1 MFMKA
6 MRSKPVRLVLYTVLG
21 AFGLYNG
28 ASCLVTLYKAGN
40 QPYLLSGTERFDFMG
55 YQLSHDGRDAWRYLY
70 CSCRHSHSSRQM
82 DTENRIKSG
91 VSLTANY

>member
-28 ASCLVTLYKAGN
+28 TSCLVTLYKAGN

-55 YQLSHDGRDAWRYLY
+55 YHMMAAMHGAICIALAVILILLVRWIRK
-70 CSCRHSHSSRQM
+70 
-82 DTENRIKSG
+82 TESNQ
-91 VSLTANY
+91 A

>member
-55 YQLSHDGRDAWRYLY
+55 YHMMAALHGLLCIVLAVTLLLLIRLRKKAG
-70 CSCRHSHSSRQM
+70 
-82 DTENRIKSG
+82 KG
-91 VSLTANY
+91 

>member
-6 MRSKPVRLVLYTVLG
+6 MRSKPVRSVLYTVLG

-40 QPYLLSGTERFDFMG
+40 QPYLLSRTERFDFMG
-55 YQLSHDGRDAWRYLY
+55 YHMMAAMHGAICIVLAVTLILLVRWIRK
-70 CSCRHSHSSRQM
+70 
-82 DTENRIKSG
+82 TESNQ
-91 VSLTANY
+91 A

>member
-55 YQLSHDGRDAWRYLY
+55 YHMMAAMHGAICIALAVTLILLVRWIRK
-70 CSCRHSHSSRQM
+70 
-82 DTENRIKSG
+82 TESNQ
-91 VSLTANY
+91 A

>member
-28 ASCLVTLYKAGN
+28 ASCLVSLYKAGN

-55 YQLSHDGRDAWRYLY
+55 YHMMAAMHGATCIVLAVTLILLVRWIRK
-70 CSCRHSHSSRQM
+70 
-82 DTENRIKSG
+82 TESNQ
-91 VSLTANY
+91 A

>member
-55 YQLSHDGRDAWRYLY
+55 YHMMAAMHGATCIVLAVILILLVRWIRK
-70 CSCRHSHSSRQM
+70 
-82 DTENRIKSG
+82 TESNQ
-91 VSLTANY
+91 A

>member
-1 MFMKA
+1 

-40 QPYLLSGTERFDFMG
+40 QPYLLSGTERFDFIG
-55 YQLSHDGRDAWRYLY
+55 YHMMAAMHGAICIVPAVTLILLVRWIRK
-70 CSCRHSHSSRQM
+70 
-82 DTENRIKSG
+82 TESNQ
-91 VSLTANY
+91 A

>member
-1 MFMKA
+1 MFIKA

-55 YQLSHDGRDAWRYLY
+55 YHMMAAMHGATCIVLAVTLILLVRWIRK
-70 CSCRHSHSSRQM
+70 
-82 DTENRIKSG
+82 TESNQ
-91 VSLTANY
+91 A

>member
-40 QPYLLSGTERFDFMG
+40 QPYLLSETERFDFMG
-55 YQLSHDGRDAWRYLY
+55 YHMMAAMHGAICIALAVILFLLVRWMRKIESNQA
-70 CSCRHSHSSRQM
+70 
-82 DTENRIKSG
+82 
-91 VSLTANY
+91 

>member
-40 QPYLLSGTERFDFMG
+40 QPYLLSRTERFAFMG
-55 YQLSHDGRDAWRYLY
+55 YHMMAAMHGATCIVLAVTLILLVRWIRK
-70 CSCRHSHSSRQM
+70 
-82 DTENRIKSG
+82 TESNQ
-91 VSLTANY
+91 A

>member
-40 QPYLLSGTERFDFMG
+40 QPYLLLGTERFDFMG
-55 YQLSHDGRDAWRYLY
+55 YHMMAAMHGAICIVLAVILILLVRWIRK
-70 CSCRHSHSSRQM
+70 
-82 DTENRIKSG
+82 TESNQ
-91 VSLTANY
+91 A

>member
-40 QPYLLSGTERFDFMG
+40 QPYLLLGTERFDFMG
-55 YQLSHDGRDAWRYLY
+55 YHMMAAMHGATCIVLAVILILLVRWIRK
-70 CSCRHSHSSRQM
+70 
-82 DTENRIKSG
+82 TESNQ
-91 VSLTANY
+91 A

>member
-55 YQLSHDGRDAWRYLY
+55 YHMMAAMHGAICIVLTVTLILLVRWIRKTE
-70 CSCRHSHSSRQM
+70 SSQ
-82 DTENRIKSG
+82 
-91 VSLTANY
+91 A

>member
-40 QPYLLSGTERFDFMG
+40 QPYLLSGTDRFDFMG
-55 YQLSHDGRDAWRYLY
+55 YHMMAAMHGATCIVLAVTLILLVRWIRK
-70 CSCRHSHSSRQM
+70 
-82 DTENRIKSG
+82 TESNQ
-91 VSLTANY
+91 A

>member
-55 YQLSHDGRDAWRYLY
+55 YHMMAAMHGATCIVLAVTLILPVRWIQK
-70 CSCRHSHSSRQM
+70 
-82 DTENRIKSG
+82 TESNQ
-91 VSLTANY
+91 A

>member
-40 QPYLLSGTERFDFMG
+40 QPYLLSGTDRFDFMG
-55 YQLSHDGRDAWRYLY
+55 YHMMAAMHGATCIVLAVILILLVRWIRK
-70 CSCRHSHSSRQM
+70 
-82 DTENRIKSG
+82 TESNQ
-91 VSLTANY
+91 A

>member
-55 YQLSHDGRDAWRYLY
+55 YHMMATMHGATCIVLAVTLILLVRWIRK
-70 CSCRHSHSSRQM
+70 
-82 DTENRIKSG
+82 TESNQ
-91 VSLTANY
+91 A

>member
-1 MFMKA
+1 MKA

-40 QPYLLSGTERFDFMG
+40 QPYLLSGTDRFDFMG
-55 YQLSHDGRDAWRYLY
+55 YHMMAAMHGATCIVLAVILILLVRWIRK
-70 CSCRHSHSSRQM
+70 
-82 DTENRIKSG
+82 TESNQ
-91 VSLTANY
+91 A

>member
-1 MFMKA
+1 MKA

-40 QPYLLSGTERFDFMG
+40 QPYLLLGTERFDFMG
-55 YQLSHDGRDAWRYLY
+55 YHMMAAMHGATCIVLAVILILLVRWIRK
-70 CSCRHSHSSRQM
+70 
-82 DTENRIKSG
+82 TESNQ
-91 VSLTANY
+91 A

>member
-40 QPYLLSGTERFDFMG
+40 QPYLLLGTERFDFMG
-55 YQLSHDGRDAWRYLY
+55 YHMMAAMHGATCIVLAVTLILLVRWIRK
-70 CSCRHSHSSRQM
+70 
-82 DTENRIKSG
+82 TESNQ
-91 VSLTANY
+91 A

>member
-1 MFMKA
+1 MKA

-55 YQLSHDGRDAWRYLY
+55 YHMMAAMHGATCIVLAVILILLVRWIRK
-70 CSCRHSHSSRQM
+70 
-82 DTENRIKSG
+82 TESNQ
-91 VSLTANY
+91 A

>member
-55 YQLSHDGRDAWRYLY
+55 YHMMAAMHGATCIVLAVTLILLVRWIRK
-70 CSCRHSHSSRQM
+70 
-82 DTENRIKSG
+82 TESNQ
-91 VSLTANY
+91 A

>member
-55 YQLSHDGRDAWRYLY
+55 YHMMAAMHGAICIALAVILILLVRWIRK
-70 CSCRHSHSSRQM
+70 
-82 DTENRIKSG
+82 TESNQ
-91 VSLTANY
+91 A

>member
-6 MRSKPVRLVLYTVLG
+6 MRSKPVRLVLYTLLG

-55 YQLSHDGRDAWRYLY
+55 YHMMAAMHGATCIVLAVTLILLVRWIRK
-70 CSCRHSHSSRQM
+70 
-82 DTENRIKSG
+82 TESNQ
-91 VSLTANY
+91 A

>member
-40 QPYLLSGTERFDFMG
+40 QPYLLSGTDRFDFLG
-55 YQLSHDGRDAWRYLY
+55 YHMMAAMHGATCIVLAVILILLVRWIRK
-70 CSCRHSHSSRQM
+70 
-82 DTENRIKSG
+82 TESNQ
-91 VSLTANY
+91 A

>member
-28 ASCLVTLYKAGN
+28 ASYLVTLYKAGN
-40 QPYLLSGTERFDFMG
+40 QPYLLLGTERFDFMG
-55 YQLSHDGRDAWRYLY
+55 YHMMAAMHGATCIVLAVILILLVRWIRK
-70 CSCRHSHSSRQM
+70 
-82 DTENRIKSG
+82 TESNQ
-91 VSLTANY
+91 A

>member
-55 YQLSHDGRDAWRYLY
+55 YHMMAAMHGTICIVLAVTLILLVRWIRK
-70 CSCRHSHSSRQM
+70 
-82 DTENRIKSG
+82 TESNQ
-91 VSLTANY
+91 A

>member
-6 MRSKPVRLVLYTVLG
+6 MRSKPVRLVLYSVLG

-55 YQLSHDGRDAWRYLY
+55 YHMMAAMHGATCIVLAVILILLVRWIRK
-70 CSCRHSHSSRQM
+70 
-82 DTENRIKSG
+82 TESNQ
-91 VSLTANY
+91 A